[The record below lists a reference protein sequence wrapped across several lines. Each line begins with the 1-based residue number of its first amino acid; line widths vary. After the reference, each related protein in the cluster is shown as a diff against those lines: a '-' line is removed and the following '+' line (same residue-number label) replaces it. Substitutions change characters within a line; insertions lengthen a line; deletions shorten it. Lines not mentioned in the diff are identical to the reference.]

1 MIWKL
6 FRRTR
11 KEVQSF
17 TWLDHLQATNRAW
30 GLRISGWLQR
40 KTLTLSRARLKLYT
54 VMFLLFFGSW
64 DGWIIV
70 QALRHPH
77 PAIPVGQLHLSH
89 PVLPSV
95 RPPAD
100 PFSLVGLQKFRSWLD
115 SLQKD
120 TTGRKVYDSLVQQR
134 PGLLDSLR
142 KLELSI
148 TPPPF
153 K

>member
-6 FRRTR
+6 FRRKR

-17 TWLDHLQATNRAW
+17 TWLDHLQAANRAW

-40 KTLTLSRARLKLYT
+40 KTQALSRARLKLYT
-54 VMFLLFFGSW
+54 VLFLLFFGSW

-77 PAIPVGQLHLSH
+77 PAIPSQQLHLAH

-100 PFSLVGLQKFRSWLD
+100 PSSLAGIQKFRSWLD
-115 SLQKD
+115 SLQRD
-120 TTGRKVYDSLVQQR
+120 TTGRKVYDSILQQR
-134 PGLLDSLR
+134 PGLLDSLGQIE
-142 KLELSI
+142 KTYSI
-148 TPPPF
+148 QH
-153 K
+153 

>member
-6 FRRTR
+6 FRRKR

-17 TWLDHLQATNRAW
+17 TWLDHLQAAIRAW

-40 KTLTLSRARLKLYT
+40 KTLTLPRARLKLYS
-54 VMFLLFFGSW
+54 VLFLLFFGSW

-77 PAIPVGQLHLSH
+77 PAIPAQQLHLSH

-95 RPPAD
+95 RPPFD
-100 PFSLVGLQKFRSWLD
+100 PTSLAGIQKFQSWLD
-115 SLQKD
+115 SLQTD
-120 TTGRKVYDSLVQQR
+120 TTGRKVYDSILQQR
-134 PGLLDSLR
+134 PGLLDSLGQIE
-142 KLELSI
+142 KTYSI
-148 TPPPF
+148 HH
-153 K
+153 